1 MFEYIWKKTSIYLT
15 STYVLQIAT
24 KIREVKWEE
33 GIKYFLWSEETI
45 SLMKNLNVTTLDYL
59 LWELSEWNYYDAW
72 VSYLDVLEDEV
83 EELKILLDDWWKG

>member
-1 MFEYIWKKTSIYLT
+1 
-15 STYVLQIAT
+15 
-24 KIREVKWEE
+24 
-33 GIKYFLWSEETI
+33 
-45 SLMKNLNVTTLDYL
+45 MKNLNVTTLDYL